1 VTSGASA
8 AHPSCDAL
16 SEPRQRRAPPV
27 AAVASLPTAL
37 RPARRLTVIIT
48 VPTVDTGAADVGAIE
63 LVRILVEAGHRAI
76 VVSSGGR
83 LEPAAASAG
92 AELVR
97 LDTASKNPLVIIRN
111 GLRLAGLVRSRG
123 CDILHAHGRTAGW
136 SALIAARMTGTAFVT
151 SWYKGFR
158 EQNFLKRVYNG
169 VMARGDRVIAVGDQ
183 MAELIAER
191 HHAPENRITVIPAT
205 VDVDRF
211 DPAAVSADRVD
222 AVRAVWGARRDTKVI
237 VVVGRMLRR
246 KGHDVVVRAARRLK
260 EIGLKDFL
268 FVFVGEDQGRSRYTG
283 EVWDLVLATDTTDVI
298 RLNPIEDLPAAL
310 ASATVAVSAA
320 TQPEGLQH
328 AVLEALA
335 MQIPVVVSDLAA
347 GPDVVLAPPAV
358 TEDRITGLRVAS
370 GDDAALAAAV
380 IRIFS
385 MPEPTRQAIGA
396 RGREWVL
403 AQFDQASIAAQT
415 LALYDDIVAR

>member
-1 VTSGASA
+1 VT
-8 AHPSCDAL
+8 
-16 SEPRQRRAPPV
+16 
-27 AAVASLPTAL
+27 AVASPPTAL
-37 RPARRLTVIIT
+37 SPARRLTVIIA
-48 VPTVDTGAADVGAIE
+48 VPTVDSGAADVGAIE

-83 LEPAAASAG
+83 LEPAAAGAG
-92 AELVR
+92 AELIR

-111 GLRLAGLVRSRG
+111 GLRLAGLVRSRR

-136 SALIAARMTGTAFVT
+136 SAWIAARMTGTAFVT

-191 HHAPENRITVIPAT
+191 HHAPANRITVIPAT
-205 VDVDRF
+205 VDVGRF
-211 DPAAVSADRVD
+211 DPAAVSADRVN
-222 AVRAVWGARRDTKVI
+222 AVRAAWGASNGTKVI

-268 FVFVGEDQGRSRYTG
+268 FVFVGEDQGRTRYTG

-310 ASATVAVSAA
+310 ASAAVAVSAA

-358 TEDRITGLRVAS
+358 SEDRITGLRFAS
-370 GDDAALAAAV
+370 GDDAALAAAL

-385 MPEPTRQAIGA
+385 MPEPTRQAIGV

-415 LALYDDIVAR
+415 LALYDDIAAR